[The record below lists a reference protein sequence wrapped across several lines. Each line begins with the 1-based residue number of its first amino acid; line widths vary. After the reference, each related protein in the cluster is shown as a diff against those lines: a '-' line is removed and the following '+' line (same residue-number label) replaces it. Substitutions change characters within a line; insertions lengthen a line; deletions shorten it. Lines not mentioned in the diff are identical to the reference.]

1 MKIIFAGTHEFAL
14 PELQA
19 LLSSQHKIC
28 AVYTQPDRPAGRG
41 QKLTASPVKKMA
53 LANNLLLYQPTSLKD
68 PAAQK
73 QLQELNADILVN
85 VAYGLLLPEAVLN
98 IPKFG
103 CINIHPSLLP
113 RFRGAAPIQ
122 RAIMAGD
129 IITGVTIMKMDAGLD
144 TGDIYKQ
151 TTLPIDDIDT
161 TATLMKKTSEIGAKL
176 LLEVLAEIEARS
188 DKATPQGDKQTIY
201 ADKIS
206 KEEGKIN
213 WHKSAQEIDRMIR
226 AFNPWPVAHTEING
240 KYIRIWEAKIKTIIQ
255 QKNTPNNIPGTI
267 IHTDKNSIDVLTGY
281 GLLSLLNI
289 QLPGSKPLP
298 IKDILNAHQQEFA
311 VGQKFSS

>member
-1 MKIIFAGTHEFAL
+1 
-14 PELQA
+14 
-19 LLSSQHKIC
+19 
-28 AVYTQPDRPAGRG
+28 PDRPAGRG
-41 QKLTASPVKKMA
+41 QKLTASPVKKWA
-53 LANNLLLYQPTSLKD
+53 LANNLPLYQPASLKD
-68 PAAQK
+68 SAAQK

-85 VAYGLLLPEAVLN
+85 VAYGLLLPKAVLN

-129 IITGVTIMKMDAGLD
+129 TITGVTIMKMDVGLD

-151 TTLPIDDIDT
+151 TTLPIDDTDT
-161 TATLMKKTSEIGAKL
+161 TATLMKKTSKIGAKL
-176 LLEVLAEIEARS
+176 LLEVLAEIETESA
-188 DKATPQGDKQTIY
+188 KATPQDDKQTIY

-206 KEEGKIN
+206 KEEGKID

-226 AFNPWPVAHTEING
+226 AFNPWPIAHTEING
-240 KYIRIWEAKIKTIIQ
+240 KYIRIWKAKIKAITQ

-267 IHTDKNSIDVLTGY
+267 IHADKNSINVLTGD
-281 GLLSLLNI
+281 GLLCLLNI
-289 QLPGSKPLP
+289 QLPGSKPLQTSG
-298 IKDILNAHQQEFA
+298 ILNAHKQEFA